1 MILRYSKTALVASI
15 AFLLSL
21 IFFNNLTDYNSN
33 FNFVVHVLS
42 MDTTFPDNKLLYRAI
57 TNPTV
62 HHVFYA
68 GIIAWEGLIAG
79 ILWAASFG
87 LLKNIKSSGAIFNAK
102 KSLAAGGITLSLLLW
117 FFAFITI
124 GGEWFV
130 MWQSSIWNGQEAAFR
145 MFACQGIILLFLMQP
160 DADS

>member
-21 IFFNNLTDYNSN
+21 IFFNNLTDYTSN
-33 FNFVVHVLS
+33 LNFVIHVLS
-42 MDTTFPDNKLLYRAI
+42 MDTTFPDNKLMGRAI
-57 TNPTV
+57 TNPMI
-62 HHVFYA
+62 HHAFYA
-68 GIIAWEGLIAG
+68 GIIVWEGLAAI
-79 ILWAASFG
+79 ILWVATVG
-87 LLKNIKSSGAIFNAK
+87 LLKNVKSPAARFNSK

-130 MWQSSIWNGQEAAFR
+130 MWQSSIWNGQDAAFR

-160 DADS
+160 DAD